1 MKNIFEVLKD
11 LIEFIIFGSKWLLIP
26 FYGYLFYTLI
36 HLMIHFVPDGHIG
49 SETLMATL
57 EAVDVVMIANLVKM
71 IITGS
76 YNSFVSKT
84 HNETTEKV
92 GSGLLKVKMSSSI
105 VGVSS
110 IHLLKTFIEAENLDW
125 DTIWKQIAI
134 HTVFVIGTLV
144 LAWVDFIHHKGEA
157 LESQHANSEH

>member
-1 MKNIFEVLKD
+1 MKILEKFKD
-11 LIEFIIFGSKWLLIP
+11 LIELIIFGSKWLLIP
-26 FYGYLFYTLI
+26 FYLYLFWTLI
-36 HLMIHFVPDGHIG
+36 NLMVHFVPDGHIG

-76 YNSFVSKT
+76 YNSFVSKNHT
-84 HNETTEKV
+84 ENTEKV
-92 GSGLLKVKMSSSI
+92 GSGLLKVKMATSV

-110 IHLLKTFIEAENLDW
+110 IHLLKTFIEAETLDW

-134 HTVFVIGTLV
+134 HMAFVVGALI
-144 LAWVDFIHHKGEA
+144 LAAIDFIHHKGEA
-157 LESQHANSEH
+157 IEANHTKSEH